1 MSKLKYA
8 IIGSGTMGQEH
19 IKNINL
25 IDNAEVVAI
34 CDSHEKSIDLSKK
47 LLKNKVNIFDSH
59 IELIEAEIAD
69 AYIVATPNFTHIEI
83 LKDLLKT
90 KAHLLVEK
98 PFCTSVDDCLEIKKL
113 AKDYPSIIW
122 TAMEYR
128 YMPPVARLI
137 NEVAKGTIGSL
148 KMLSI
153 REHRFPDH
161 HHLLSPLVPCHGGA
175 LEEHIAREADDYWA
189 APESSRHYGAAG
201 VPAALVSSH
210 DGRSRQVVGRSGHFQ
225 NPCEGPRNAADER
238 QEPPG
243 EHVVQIEG
251 ARGGPWRAEQSLR
264 APRNGER
271 APGEGAVGCGKA
283 D

>member
-25 IDNAEVVAI
+25 IDNAEVIAI

-113 AKDYPSIIW
+113 AKDYPSVIW

-137 NEVAKGTIGSL
+137 NEVSKGTIGSL

-153 REHRFPDH
+153 REHRFPF
-161 HHLLSPLVPCHGGA
+161 LVKVNDWNRFSKNTGGTMV
-175 LEEHIAREADDYWA
+175 E
-189 APESSRHYGAAG
+189 
-201 VPAALVSSH
+201 
-210 DGRSRQVVGRSGHFQ
+210 
-225 NPCEGPRNAADER
+225 
-238 QEPPG
+238 
-243 EHVVQIEG
+243 
-251 ARGGPWRAEQSLR
+251 
-264 APRNGER
+264 
-271 APGEGAVGCGKA
+271 K
-283 D
+283 